1 MTADGLLGRLRRD
14 SLWAGAAMAVVAAL
28 LWPAR
33 VERPLGVLGGLLL
46 VAISYRGIVAG
57 VDGAWR
63 GRTTEH
69 GEGGTGAGPRGGFGF
84 VKFFTRHAILALGAY
99 VMMARFGF
107 DAVAM
112 LAGVSAP
119 AAAAAAEI
127 VRTVL
132 ARRRGPHTRSS

>member
-1 MTADGLLGRLRRD
+1 MTETADALLGRLRRD
-14 SLWAGAAMAVVAAL
+14 SLRAGAAMAVVAAL
-28 LWPAR
+28 LWPTR

-57 VDGAWR
+57 VDGAW
-63 GRTTEH
+63 GTAVPTE
-69 GEGGTGAGPRGGFGF
+69 GTTGAGPRGGFGF

-119 AAAAAAEI
+119 AVAVAAEI